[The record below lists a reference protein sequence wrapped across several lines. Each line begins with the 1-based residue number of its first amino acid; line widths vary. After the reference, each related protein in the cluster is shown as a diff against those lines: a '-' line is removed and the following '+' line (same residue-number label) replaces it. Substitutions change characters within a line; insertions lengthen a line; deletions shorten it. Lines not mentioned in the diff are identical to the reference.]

1 MLWKLSDSP
10 ALTATPP
17 KVKVKVKVKTP
28 PKVKLKLKLKC
39 QTGYEGTQV
48 VQINLAD
55 CGRAWSAQCPLW
67 RVVRLVSLGIVVLAM
82 RLVEMFRRTFMMF
95 GVVVVVYVVQL

>member
-1 MLWKLSDSP
+1 MLLWKLSDSP
-10 ALTATPP
+10 ALTAI
-17 KVKVKVKVKTP
+17 P

-39 QTGYEGTQV
+39 QTGYEGTHV

-55 CGRAWSAQCPLW
+55 CGRAWSAQWPLW
-67 RVVRLVSLGIVVLAM
+67 RVVRLVSIGIVVLAM

-95 GVVVVVYVVQL
+95 GVVVVVVYVVQL